1 MMLNCVLANK
11 VMYRFTSLTCVA
23 KEAPDENPDTVMRPL
38 STLNSGRTS
47 NWDLVT
53 DADSDRN
60 TKEMAEDFI
69 LNEFVTMISLSFG
82 NRVIDNRK

>member
-1 MMLNCVLANK
+1 MLDCVHANK
-11 VMYRFTSLTCVA
+11 VMYRFTALTCVA

-53 DADSDRN
+53 DANSVRK
-60 TKEMAEDFI
+60 TKGMADDFI
-69 LNEFVTMISLSFG
+69 LNEFATMISLSFG
-82 NRVIDNRK
+82 NKVIDNRR